1 MSSSRGTRRKD
12 GKDRRRA
19 GSGPLA
25 FFVSLIIV
33 ALGAIQ
39 LVSSFHTYALDVAQ
53 LNGLKRQEAALIAQK
68 RSLETEIARWDDK
81 AYVTAQARERLG
93 FVFPGEVSVHVEH
106 PEAVE
111 GSSSSSSSTSS
122 GTSTTVL
129 PWYTEL
135 AYGIE
140 KADDAAALKSS
151 SSSSSSASSPS
162 SSSSSSSSASSSA
175 QR

>member
-1 MSSSRGTRRKD
+1 MSSSRRTRRKD
-12 GKDRRRA
+12 GTGGHRA

-39 LVSSFHTYALDVAQ
+39 LVSAFHTYALDVAQ
-53 LNGLKRQEAALIAQK
+53 LNGLKRQEASLIAQK
-68 RSLETEIARWDDK
+68 RSLEEEIARWDDK

-111 GSSSSSSSTSS
+111 GSSSSSSSSSS
-122 GTSTTVL
+122 GQTSTTVL

-135 AYGIE
+135 ANGIE

-151 SSSSSSASSPS
+151 SSSASSSSGS
-162 SSSSSSSSASSSA
+162 SSSSSST